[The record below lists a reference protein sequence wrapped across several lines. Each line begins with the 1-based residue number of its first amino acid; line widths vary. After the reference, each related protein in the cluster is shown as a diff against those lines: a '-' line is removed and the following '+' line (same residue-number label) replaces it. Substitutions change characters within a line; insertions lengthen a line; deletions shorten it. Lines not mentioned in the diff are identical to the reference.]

1 MLFLCYFALGVTEY
15 TMDFAG
21 MTGDE
26 MLVKRCN
33 RRSVRAIA
41 AFYFKLFLLG
51 VMSLSVMAQT
61 RLLDKAPAGA
71 LVITQSAWHTQNNQ
85 YLANPASLM
94 KILTATLAANVLGP
108 DFRFQTQISYAAN
121 DLKEGRLTTPLTL
134 SLQGDPSFKQKDLH
148 ALLLDLKKQGVTKLS
163 RVQIDASRYRGHAW
177 GLGQVWND
185 HGICFAAPTGAA
197 IINRN
202 CVFGNLKAGKLG
214 QSARF
219 YMTPNSPLS
228 IDNQVLTLATEKAK
242 NCNILLTI
250 LGANDYRLTGCIAQN
265 SQRLALGFSGNDAN
279 AFFEHILA
287 QELALLGFGK
297 AVEIQFIA
305 AKIEP
310 KDKQGAIDNRINIT
324 HYSAPLT
331 ELVTRMLQKSDN
343 LIADSLFKASGYQY
357 WIKNNDTDAFQDAY
371 KAGEIAVKA
380 LLNSHQLET
389 QSLIIRDGS
398 GLSRENLIYAKTL
411 YQVLEL
417 WLTQPQYAWLI
428 KSLPV
433 GAESG
438 TLKNR
443 ESLKDQAL
451 KGRIFAKSGSMQGV
465 VNLAGF
471 VQVDDKT
478 KGLKLRPFVFIVNQ
492 FTKTKAIKPAK
503 FSDEELTLFNLE
515 ADFLKSGLDLPR
527 SS

>member
-1 MLFLCYFALGVTEY
+1 MGFLCYFAQGVHEY
-15 TMDFAG
+15 TMNFAR
-21 MTGDE
+21 MTEGE
-26 MLVKRCN
+26 VLVEGFN
-33 RRSVRAIA
+33 RRSVQACLVR
-41 AFYFKLFLLG
+41 YFKLFLLG
-51 VMSLSVMAQT
+51 VMSVSAMAQP
-61 RLLDKAPAGA
+61 LLDNAPEGA

-94 KILTATLAANVLGP
+94 KVLTATLATQVLGA

-121 DLKEGRLTTPLTL
+121 DLKKGRLMTPLTL

-148 ALLLDLKKQGVTKLS
+148 ALLLGLRKQGVTKLT
-163 RVQIDASRYRGHAW
+163 RVQIDASRYQGHAW

-214 QSARF
+214 QLARF

-228 IDNQVLTLATEKAK
+228 IDNQVLTLAPEKAK
-242 NCNILLTI
+242 NCHVLLTI
-250 LGANDYRLTGCIAQN
+250 LGANEYRLTGCIAQD
-265 SQRLALGFSGNDAN
+265 SQRLPLGFSGNDAN
-279 AFFEHILA
+279 AFFEHILT

-297 AVEIQFIA
+297 AVEIQFLAPTNGSKTKREVADSQVNIA
-305 AKIEP
+305 
-310 KDKQGAIDNRINIT
+310 
-324 HYSAPLT
+324 HYSEPLT
-331 ELVTRMLQKSDN
+331 ALVTRMLQKSDN

-357 WIKNNDTDAFQDAY
+357 GLNNNEKDAFQDAY

-389 QSLIIRDGS
+389 QSLVIRDGS

-433 GAESG
+433 AAESG

-443 ESLKDQAL
+443 ESLKDQTL
-451 KGRIFAKSGSMQGV
+451 KGRILAKSGSMQGV
-465 VNLAGF
+465 ANLAGF
-471 VQVDDKT
+471 VQVEDEK

-492 FTKTKAIKPAK
+492 FTKSKAEKPAR
-503 FSDEELTLFNLE
+503 FSDEEQALFNLE
-515 ADFLKSGLDLPR
+515 ADFLKSGLGLSH